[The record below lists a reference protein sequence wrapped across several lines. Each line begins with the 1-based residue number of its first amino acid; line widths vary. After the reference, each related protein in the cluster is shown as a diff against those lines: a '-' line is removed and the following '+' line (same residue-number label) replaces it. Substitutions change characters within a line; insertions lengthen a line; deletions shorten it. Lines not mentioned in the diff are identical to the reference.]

1 MKTLLKY
8 SLALLAGLSVALSCS
23 KMGTVDAN
31 DGENAAPAGK
41 QIIIHATLAD
51 APTRV
56 EYTLD
61 ESGEKPKLTLK
72 WETTDALL
80 VSNASGSVE
89 IGNPTIDATGKTATF
104 SGTLPEGGEPYT
116 VVVQHAGANLGATQT
131 QAADGD
137 LKHLEYAA
145 MAEGVTEADFE
156 NLALTQT
163 TGVLG
168 LIAKIPTVVSAAV
181 KAVIFQTEST
191 LFNGSNTLTVNLG
204 TPGAGIDNLL
214 YVYAN
219 VATAS
224 IPAGTEMFIRFKVG
238 DGENDYYTRYQV
250 FASDVSLNTG
260 ALNGLKLNC
269 THIDR
274 FAGKDDKGTAAAP
287 YLIADGHQLAA
298 ANGQATGGST
308 TFFKLI
314 DDVDMTGISH
324 NHINTNSGYTQVVDF
339 DGNDKAISHLG
350 TDLFYVLKGSV
361 YDVTLDQSTVT
372 QRGILAEYVQGSGN
386 VVRNVT
392 VCNGSVKSKSDNVG
406 GLIGAINN
414 GTTGQ
419 TAITITDC
427 SVSNT
432 SVSGAG
438 VVGGIVGYVNEV
450 AIISGCSYSGGTV
463 TATKRYCGGA
473 IGSIG
478 EFAAVVSDCHVE
490 KATVTSS
497 SDRIGGFIGQV
508 QKQAL
513 IKGCTVGSST
523 QRVLL
528 ESTLQSATVNA
539 GGFAGVNYGTITKN
553 GDVRNK
559 AYVHITGTNST
570 GNTNINIGGFVGY
583 LEAGSGP
590 IGGVVEYADADVDMS
605 SLVGQQVGGFV
616 GFMANRPATVDHC
629 TSTGN
634 IKGNNYT
641 GGFIGNT
648 GAYNHTVT
656 NNSSSG
662 TVSGAAT
669 VGGFV
674 GQASKGTW
682 TNNTTT
688 CSVSGSGANIGGFA
702 GQINGD
708 VTVSKCSSQ
717 GTSVSASGNVCGG
730 FAAIAANGAKISD
743 SFSVTNL
750 LGGTR
755 KRGGMIGHV
764 SAGEV
769 SMNRCYATGSIN
781 ANFELGGIVG
791 TVAVSTFSMKNC
803 AAWNG
808 SITAGNHAS
817 DNWSSASIVGVA
829 DLNCTLTDN
838 YRNPNMALTAYWG
851 TVGYD
856 VELISS
862 FQQPNVSSTS
872 PLTDWTGATVTSGT
886 MRPYNGKCET
896 GKTLSQL
903 ASSTLGW
910 SSEVWDF
917 SGDLPVL
924 K

>member
-1 MKTLLKY
+1 MKKIVHFTLVF
-8 SLALLAGLSVALSCS
+8 LAGISVALSCS
-23 KMGTVDAN
+23 KVGAVDAI

-56 EYTLD
+56 AYTLD
-61 ESGEKPKLTLK
+61 ESGEKPKLTLE
-72 WETTDALL
+72 WESTDALL

-104 SGTLPEGGEPYT
+104 SGTLPEGGEPYK
-116 VVVQHAGANLGATQT
+116 VVVKHAGANLGTTQT

-145 MAEGVTEADFE
+145 MAENVMEADFA
-156 NLALTQT
+156 NLALTQS

-168 LIAKIPTVVSAAV
+168 LIAKLPTVVSAAV
-181 KAVIFQTEST
+181 KAVIFQTESN

-204 TPGAGIDNLL
+204 TAGAGVDNIL

-219 VATAS
+219 VAAS
-224 IPAGTEMFIRFKVG
+224 TIPANTEMFIRFKVG
-238 DGENDYYTRYQV
+238 DGGNDYYTRYQK
-250 FASDVSLNTG
+250 FDGGVSLNTG

-269 THIDR
+269 SHIDR
-274 FAGKDDKGTAAAP
+274 YAGKDDKGTEAAP
-287 YLIADGHQLAA
+287 YLIADGYQLAA
-298 ANGQATGGST
+298 VNQQATGGST

-324 NHINTNSGYTQVVDF
+324 NHINTNSGYTQMVDF
-339 DGNDKAISHLG
+339 DGNEKTISHLG
-350 TDLFYVLKGSV
+350 NDLFYVLKGSV

-392 VCNGSVKSKSDNVG
+392 VCNGSVTSKSDNVG

-438 VVGGIVGYVNEV
+438 VVGGIVGYVNEM

-490 KATVTSS
+490 NATVTSS
-497 SDRIGGFIGQV
+497 SDRVGGFVGQV
-508 QKQAL
+508 QKQAF

-523 QRVLL
+523 KSVSLK
-528 ESTLQSATVNA
+528 STLESATVNA

-559 AYVHITGTNST
+559 AYVHITSTNST
-570 GNTNINIGGFVGY
+570 SSTNINIGGFVGY
-583 LEAGSGP
+583 LEAGAGP
-590 IGGVVEYADADVDMS
+590 MGGVVDYSDSDVDMS

-616 GFMANRPATVDHC
+616 GFIANRPATVDHC
-629 TSTGN
+629 TSTGSV
-634 IKGNNYT
+634 KGNNYT

-688 CSVSGSGANIGGFA
+688 CTVTGSGANIGGFA

-791 TVAVSTFSMKNC
+791 TVAVSTFSMTNC

-817 DNWSSASIVGVA
+817 DNWSSASIVGVS
-829 DLNCTLTDN
+829 DLNCTLTNN
-838 YRNPNMALTAYWG
+838 YRNPDMELTAYWG
-851 TVGYD
+851 TIGYD
-856 VELISS
+856 VELTSS
-862 FQQPNVSSTS
+862 FQQPNVSSS
-872 PLTDWTGATVTSGT
+872 APLTDWTGATVTSGT

-910 SSEVWDF
+910 SSDVWDF
-917 SGDLPVL
+917 TGDLPVL

>member
-56 EYTLD
+56 EYALD
-61 ESGEKPKLTLK
+61 DSGEKPKLTLK
-72 WETTDALL
+72 WESTDALL

-131 QAADGD
+131 QAKDGD

-145 MAEGVTEADFE
+145 MAEGVTEADFD

-191 LFNGSNTLTVNLG
+191 LFNGSNTLTVNLTQG
-204 TPGAGIDNLL
+204 GAGVDNIL

-219 VATAS
+219 VAAAS

-238 DGENDYYTRYQV
+238 AGENDYYTRYQK
-250 FASDVSLNTG
+250 FDDAVSLTTG

-361 YDVTLDQSTVT
+361 YDLTLDQSTVT
-372 QRGILAEYVQGSGN
+372 RRGILAEYIQGSGN
-386 VVRNVT
+386 EVRNIT
-392 VCNGSVKSKSDNVG
+392 VSNGSVNYNGNNAGGLIGTINSGVTGQTTATISDCTVSGTDVTGVGYVG
-406 GLIGAINN
+406 GLIGYANELVLVDGCKYTG
-414 GTTGQ
+414 GTLKASGQFLGGLIGATGNFNSV
-419 TAITITDC
+419 ITDC
-427 SVSNT
+427 EVQDATVKSEATADVR
-432 SVSGAG
+432 SGG
-438 VVGGIVGYVNEV
+438 FCGQIQTKVTLK
-450 AIISGCSYSGGTV
+450 GCSVGT
-463 TATKRYCGGA
+463 
-473 IGSIG
+473 
-478 EFAAVVSDCHVE
+478 SD
-490 KATVTSS
+490 K
-497 SDRIGGFIGQV
+497 
-508 QKQAL
+508 
-513 IKGCTVGSST
+513 
-523 QRVLL
+523 RVLVQL
-528 ESTLQSATVNA
+528 ATPDENKVLNA
-539 GGFAGVNYGTITKN
+539 GGFAGTSYGTVTKN
-553 GDVRNK
+553 GDIRTK
-559 AYVHITGTNST
+559 AYVKVSSTNTSA
-570 GNTNINIGGFVGY
+570 GNVLNMGGFAGY
-583 LEAGSGP
+583 HQ
-590 IGGVVEYADADVDMS
+590 GVVEYCDVDADMT
-605 SLVGQQVGGFV
+605 GQKGQYIGGFIGRNV
-616 GFMANRPATVDHC
+616 QNGTVRHC
-629 TSTGN
+629 TSNAIVTGD
-634 IKGNNYT
+634 NYT
-641 GGFIGNT
+641 GGFVGSVLSAGSSYNDNVASGSVSAGSTIG
-648 GAYNHTVT
+648 GFAGQVSAGSLT
-656 NNSSSG
+656 NCSTSCV
-662 TVSGAAT
+662 VSGVT
-669 VGGFV
+669 
-674 GQASKGTW
+674 
-682 TNNTTT
+682 
-688 CSVSGSGANIGGFA
+688 NIGGFA

-750 LGGTR
+750 LGATR

-872 PLTDWTGATVTSGT
+872 PLTDWTGATVSSGT